1 MMPNMKRDS
10 KLTTWLAQL
19 RVGDRVVIR
28 QSGLLEGDRLARVE
42 RVTATQFRIGPSV
55 FDRRTGRRRGD
66 YYYVGAW
73 LAEPTPELVA
83 DVRAAT
89 IVRRLGSVP
98 WKKVPIEKLTAIAA
112 LLWPNDENVI
122 GD

>member
-1 MMPNMKRDS
+1 MIPDN

-42 RVTATQFRIGPSV
+42 RVTATQIRIGPSV

-66 YYYVGAW
+66 YYVGAW
-73 LAEPTPELVA
+73 LTEPTPELVA
-83 DVRAAT
+83 DIRVAT
-89 IVRRLGSVP
+89 IVRRLGAMP

-112 LLWPNDENVI
+112 LFWPNDEHVI